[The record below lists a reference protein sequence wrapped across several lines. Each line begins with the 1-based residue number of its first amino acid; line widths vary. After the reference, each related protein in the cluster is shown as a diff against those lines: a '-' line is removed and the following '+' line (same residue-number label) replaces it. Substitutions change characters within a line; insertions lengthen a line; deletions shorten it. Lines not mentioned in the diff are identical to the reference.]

1 MKLRC
6 PAVPVRPLAL
16 AVTVALFSGCS
27 LHDRERSLDTADTGT
42 GSPAE
47 ARTPQARTYDTEDVE
62 SAMQRQAE
70 KAEKRA
76 AETDDLWE
84 RARLNYGF
92 SDELDHDRVQRYLDH
107 YRDQPRIIE
116 LSTRRA
122 EPFAYFILSELE
134 ARDMPAELL
143 LLPIVES
150 GYAPEATS
158 SGRAAGIW
166 QFIPSTGDHFDLHR
180 DDWYDGRRDVYQ
192 STLAALDYLEYLHS
206 RFDDWYLAL
215 AAYNWGQGNVRRAM
229 DANAAQGRDTDYWSL
244 DLPAEPHAYVPRL
257 LALRELFR
265 APDEHGVTLTPVANE
280 PALEII
286 RPERQAD
293 LALVADMAELDPAEL
308 ERLNPG
314 YHRHATHPEHA
325 RHLFVPTEAADR
337 LETALAEHG
346 DDPLLRFREYTVRAG
361 DNLGR
366 IARDA
371 GTEVA
376 VVRQM
381 NDLNGDLIRAG
392 QTLRLPV
399 GGDDAGATTAVAE
412 AGDADSL
419 TEYEV
424 RRGDSLWTISQS
436 TGMSLSELRRV
447 NDLGR
452 DTTLQPGDVLQ
463 VAAAPGDEGTVQ
475 YEVRPGDSLSGI
487 ARRFEVSVDDVRRW
501 NGLNGDRIRAGETLV
516 LHIERD
522 DDATVARADT

>member
-1 MKLRC
+1 MKLRH
-6 PAVPVRPLAL
+6 PVVPVRPLAL
-16 AVTVALFSGCS
+16 AVSLALFSGCS
-27 LHDRERSLDTADTGT
+27 LHDRDRSLESDESGASNHTPQVET
-42 GSPAE
+42 
-47 ARTPQARTYDTEDVE
+47 RTPEDVE
-62 SAMQRQAE
+62 DAVARQAE
-70 KAEKRA
+70 KAEDRA
-76 AETDDLWE
+76 EETDDLWE
-84 RARLNYGF
+84 RTRRGF
-92 SDELDHDRVQRYLDH
+92 GFDDELRNERVDRYIDH

-116 LSTRRA
+116 MATRRA

-166 QFIPSTGDHFDLHR
+166 QFIPATGDHFDLHR

-215 AAYNWGQGNVRRAM
+215 AAYNWGQGNVKRAM
-229 DANAAQGRDTDYWSL
+229 DANAARGEDTDYWSL

-265 APDEHGVTLTPVANE
+265 DPGEHDVTLTPVANE
-280 PALEII
+280 PALEIVD
-286 RPERQAD
+286 PGRQAD
-293 LALVADMAELDPAEL
+293 LSLVAEMAGLTVDEL

-325 RHLFVPTEAADR
+325 RHLFVPRDAAGEI
-337 LETALAEHG
+337 ETALADHG
-346 DDPLLRFREYTVRAG
+346 DEPLLRFREYTVENG

-371 GTEVA
+371 GTDVA
-376 VVRQM
+376 VVREM
-381 NDLNGDLIRAG
+381 NDLNGDMIRAG

-399 GGDDAGATTAVAE
+399 GEDDAPGRPTRTAAE
-412 AGDADSL
+412 DFG
-419 TEYEV
+419 EYEV
-424 RRGDSLWTISQS
+424 RPGDSLWTISQS
-436 TGMSLSELRRV
+436 TGMSIRELREA

-452 DTTLQPGDVLQ
+452 DATLQPGDTLR
-463 VAAAPGDEGTVQ
+463 VAHDAVADGSIE
-475 YEVRPGDSLSGI
+475 YEVRPGDSLSAI

-501 NGLNGDRIRAGETLV
+501 NGLNGDSIRAGETLV
-516 LHIERD
+516 LHVDEA
-522 DDATVARADT
+522 DAIVARAGG